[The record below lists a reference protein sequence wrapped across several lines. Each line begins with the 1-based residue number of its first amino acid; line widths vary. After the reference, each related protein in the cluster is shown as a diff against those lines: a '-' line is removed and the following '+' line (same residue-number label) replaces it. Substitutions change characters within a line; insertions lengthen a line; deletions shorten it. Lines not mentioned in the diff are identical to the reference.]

1 MKYNLGD
8 IVFHKEYNQIY
19 KIINQYNGQ
28 IDAYYRVKYVKSIY
42 KENLEFKILTLPRSS
57 FESKTRLLT
66 TEEKIELL

>member
-1 MKYNLGD
+1 MKYNLAD

-19 KIINQYNGQ
+19 KIIKQYDGQ
-28 IDAYYRVKYVKSIY
+28 TDTYYNVQFIKPLDGNSPHMMIISAPC
-42 KENLEFKILTLPRSS
+42 LS